1 VRSELPLIVYM
12 YTIRAMGSR
21 TLAHEIADDVRRLIE
36 HGDYEPGAPLRQE
49 EIALRLGVSRIP
61 VREALRLLERDGL
74 VAVQA
79 NRGAYVLQHDEDAV
93 AELFDVRL
101 MLESDLLKRA
111 SSNLSYD
118 AIAGIAMINSR
129 LSTTRV
135 KSEWIA
141 LDEEFHFTIYAAAGR
156 PQTLELARTL
166 RRSLNAYYLRYL
178 GPQSRA
184 SDWNDEHQNLLRH
197 LERRDADK
205 AIAVLEQHLRGTQAL
220 LLSAMGGGRHV

>member
-1 VRSELPLIVYM
+1 
-12 YTIRAMGSR
+12 MGSR
-21 TLAHEIADDVRRLIE
+21 TLAHDIADDLRRLIE
-36 HGDYEPGAPLRQE
+36 RGHYQPGTPLRQE
-49 EIALRLGVSRIP
+49 EIASRLGVSRIP
-61 VREALRLLERDGL
+61 VREALRLLEREGL

-79 NRGAYVLQHDEDAV
+79 NRGAFVMQHDEETV

-101 MLESDLLKRA
+101 MLESDLLRHA

-118 AIAGIAMINSR
+118 ALNQIAMINAR
-129 LSTTRV
+129 LSATRV
-135 KSEWIA
+135 KGEWIA
-141 LDEEFHFTIYAAAGR
+141 LDEEFHFMIYAAARR

-184 SDWNDEHQNLLRH
+184 DEWNDEHQTLLRH

-205 AIAVLEQHLRGTQAL
+205 AVAVLERHLRGTQTL
-220 LLSAMGGGRHV
+220 LLSAMRGGRNV

>member
-1 VRSELPLIVYM
+1 
-12 YTIRAMGSR
+12 MGSR
-21 TLAHEIADDVRRLIE
+21 TLAHDIADDLRRLIE
-36 HGDYEPGAPLRQE
+36 HGRYAPGAALRQD
-49 EIALRLGVSRIP
+49 EIATRLGVSRIP
-61 VREALRLLERDGL
+61 VREALRILERDGL

-79 NRGAYVLQHDEDAV
+79 NRGAFVLQHDEEEV

-101 MLESDLLKRA
+101 MLESDLLRRA

-118 AIAGIAMINSR
+118 AIEEIAMINSR
-129 LSTTRV
+129 LSVTRV

-156 PQTLELARTL
+156 PQTLQLARTL

-184 SDWNDEHQNLLRH
+184 RDWNDEHQTLLRH
-197 LERRDADK
+197 LERKDADK
-205 AIAVLEQHLRGTQAL
+205 AVAVLDQHLRGTQTL
-220 LLSAMGGGRHV
+220 LLSAMRGGRHV

>member
-1 VRSELPLIVYM
+1 
-12 YTIRAMGSR
+12 MGSR
-21 TLAHEIADDVRRLIE
+21 TLAHDIADDLRRLIE
-36 HGDYEPGAPLRQE
+36 HGRYAPGAALRQD
-49 EIALRLGVSRIP
+49 EIATRLGVSRIP
-61 VREALRLLERDGL
+61 VREALRILERDGL

-79 NRGAYVLQHDEDAV
+79 NRGAFVMQHDEEEV

-101 MLESDLLKRA
+101 MLESDLLRRA

-118 AIAGIAMINSR
+118 AIDEIAMINSR
-129 LSTTRV
+129 LSATRV

-156 PQTLELARTL
+156 PQSLGLARTL

-184 SDWNDEHQNLLRH
+184 RDWNDEHQALLRH
-197 LERRDADK
+197 LERKDADK
-205 AIAVLEQHLRGTQAL
+205 AVAVLEEHLRGTQTL
-220 LLSAMGGGRHV
+220 LLSAMRGDRHV